1 MRVDITR
8 DSANIKDKQRILLTN
23 SWHMND
29 NVDEMNLT
37 MQMKGTYSLMEFTV
51 KIKKVNR

>member
-1 MRVDITR
+1 MSDQGEKKQEKTNYQCEKWELTSPEILPTL
-8 DSANIKDKQRILLTN
+8 KDKQRILLTN

-37 MQMKGTYSLMEFTV
+37 T
-51 KIKKVNR
+51 